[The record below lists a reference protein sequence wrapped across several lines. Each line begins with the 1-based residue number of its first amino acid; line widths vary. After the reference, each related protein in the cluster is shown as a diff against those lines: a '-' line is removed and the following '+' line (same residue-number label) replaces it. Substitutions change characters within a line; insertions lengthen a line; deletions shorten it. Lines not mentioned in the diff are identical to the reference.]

1 MTETKLRK
9 KPGYT
14 RAVVFNAISE
24 ELDHFEQHKITGRIT
39 PVIDLS
45 QGAVARLKIGR
56 EVGVKK
62 N

>member
-14 RAVVFNAISE
+14 RSVVFNAISE
-24 ELDHFEQHKITGRIT
+24 ELDHFEQHGITGRIT
-39 PVIDLS
+39 PIIDLA
-45 QGAVARLKIGR
+45 QGTVAGLKIGR

-62 N
+62 